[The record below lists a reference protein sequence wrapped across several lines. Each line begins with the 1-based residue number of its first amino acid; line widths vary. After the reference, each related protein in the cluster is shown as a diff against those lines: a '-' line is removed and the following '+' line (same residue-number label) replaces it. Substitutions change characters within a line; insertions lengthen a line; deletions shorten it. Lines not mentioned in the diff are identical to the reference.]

1 MPRLAE
7 RPETNRWLCSTK
19 GAAKKRL
26 KNGPYRKT
34 AEVSTDGTPAHSPEP
49 VPELVRLSRLAD
61 AHPLD
66 EFSNP
71 TSAAHRRLIDIMRR
85 LAREPRARRSV
96 E

>member
-1 MPRLAE
+1 
-7 RPETNRWLCSTK
+7 
-19 GAAKKRL
+19 
-26 KNGPYRKT
+26 
-34 AEVSTDGTPAHSPEP
+34 

-61 AHPLD
+61 AHPRD